1 MPTYQY
7 KCKKCG
13 KEFEYLQSMSEATL
27 TEWPLDEPNNC
38 NCNAGVVRK
47 VSMGGGVILKGTGFY
62 ETDYVK
68 KSGSSGS
75 TSSSVNSESSK
86 SESKADAK
94 VESKSENNSSNKSNS
109 NSNSNSESKTS
120 SKASEVA

>member
-7 KCKKCG
+7 KCKECG
-13 KEFEYLQSMSEATL
+13 KEFEYLQSMSEAAL
-27 TEWPLDEPNNC
+27 TEWPKDEPNNC

-75 TSSSVNSESSK
+75 TSSSVNSDSGKTEIKSESK
-86 SESKADAK
+86 SESKVD
-94 VESKSENNSSNKSNS
+94 SNS
-109 NSNSNSESKTS
+109 ASKTTSKTS
-120 SKASEVA
+120 EVA

>member
-27 TEWPLDEPNNC
+27 TEWPLDEPNSC

-68 KSGSSGS
+68 KTDWSGS

-86 SESKADAK
+86 SETKSETKSKT
-94 VESKSENNSSNKSNS
+94 KSENDSSSK
-109 NSNSNSESKTS
+109 SESKTS
-120 SKASEVA
+120 TKASEVA